1 MMRWSKLILVIGLV
15 LMAGSTLVF
24 PPVFSTIEISS
35 RSYQGILFKGTG
47 TTSIHTEIIGLDIME
62 YSVFVLNKDDL
73 ITSIREGSLD
83 NTTPI
88 FRGNTS
94 STLSLLI
101 EFPEP
106 SLYGVLLMTDTN
118 DTAEVR
124 LSITSVIPQWPLLL
138 PGMLLVAFVIA
149 GMLFQKLIKS
159 RK

>member
-1 MMRWSKLILVIGLV
+1 LYFLQ
-15 LMAGSTLVF
+15 
-24 PPVFSTIEISS
+24 FSRRLRYRANLT
-35 RSYQGILFKGTG
+35 K
-47 TTSIHTEIIGLDIME
+47 
-62 YSVFVLNKDDL
+62 VFVLNKDDL

-106 SLYGVLLMTDTN
+106 NLYGVLLMTDTN

-138 PGMLLVAFVIA
+138 PGMLLVAFVIV